1 VLYWTER
8 EVFIMLDTK
17 FTSAVN
23 RERDGFCDVRVWS
36 GDCEHA
42 TALDSG
48 DKYLCDIC
56 KTIPG
61 LDHEV
66 RPAAM
71 PYVSGDYDNLS

>member
-1 VLYWTER
+1 
-8 EVFIMLDTK
+8 MLDTK
-17 FTSAVN
+17 FTSEIN
-23 RERDGFCDVRVWS
+23 RERDDSCDVRVWS
-36 GDCEHA
+36 GDCEH
-42 TALDSG
+42 TSALYSG

-56 KTIPG
+56 KTIPE